1 MKSHKILAL
10 CCLAWGAGSFSTR
23 SPAKI
28 ASSPAPPQCRPRPS
42 FTTTSCRASNVWGS
56 IIAADVERYGLTDPS
71 KRRRIGGSSA
81 TALRASSSFAVPAS
95 SLEKDLS
102 KDERTTVRVVRNAG
116 PSVAF
121 VTSLLLAPSPPNL
134 GPSRNES
141 SADIEPRNQR
151 RGGGGGTGN
160 KTSDAL
166 PNRGRP
172 LGSGSGFVVDSSGYL
187 CTNYHVVEAAYVI
200 QQTEQRRQE
209 MTAAF
214 WGNVSSWVG
223 RRSSGA
229 PRSGGGAGCRT
240 DRPGRPN
247 AQVYVRIDSQT
258 RYQPCRIVDVVPELD
273 VAVLKIENRDGVV
286 DSLQPLAFGSSGS
299 LLVGQQLIAIG
310 NPFGL
315 DNTVTTGV
323 VSALHREIQVGGS
336 QLGMPRR
343 TIIRNCIQTDCAIN
357 PGNSGGPLLN
367 RQGSVIGMNTAIF
380 TTSGSSAGI
389 GFAVP
394 SDLIQPAVRR
404 IVRADRQRLRPTPY
418 LGVQIV
424 RCPAAPNSTS
434 ILASKNWIARVQ
446 RGSPAAEAEMRS
458 LRIDGS
464 TGRVEYGDAVVAIG
478 GNSVP
483 TFAELQAEIDR
494 RKVGEQVQVTL
505 EDQQGNRRVVYL
517 TLTDATSQRA

>member
-1 MKSHKILAL
+1 MKPHKLLAL
-10 CCLAWGAGSFSTR
+10 CCLAWGAGSFSPR
-23 SPAKI
+23 RPAKI
-28 ASSPAPPQCRPRPS
+28 ASSPPPPQCSTHPS
-42 FTTTSCRASNVWGS
+42 LTTTSCRASNVWGS

-81 TALRASSSFAVPAS
+81 TALCASSSFAVPAS

-121 VTSLLLAPSPPNL
+121 VTSLLLAPSPPDL

-141 SADIEPRNQR
+141 SAGNQR

-166 PNRGRP
+166 PNRRRP

-200 QQTEQRRQE
+200 QQAEQRRQE
-209 MTAAF
+209 MTEAF
-214 WGNVSSWVG
+214 WGNVSSWVE

-229 PRSGGGAGCRT
+229 PRSGGGGAGCRT

-273 VAVLKIENRDGVV
+273 VAVLKIENRDGEV

-323 VSALHREIQVGGS
+323 VSALNREIQVGGS

-367 RQGSVIGMNTAIF
+367 RQGSVIGMNTAIV

-404 IVRADRQRLRPTPY
+404 IVRADRQRLRPTPF
-418 LGVQIV
+418 LGVRIV
-424 RCPAAPNSTS
+424 KCPAAPNSTS
-434 ILASKNWIARVQ
+434 ILASKNWIARVD

-458 LRIDGS
+458 LRIDGA

-478 GNSVP
+478 GNSVH

-505 EDQQGNRRVVYL
+505 EDRQGNRRVVYL
-517 TLTDATSQRA
+517 TLTDATSKRA